1 MAFRTLIKLLR
12 VKHYVKNVLVFLP
25 LFFSGRFSDPALAAK
40 TVLAFLA
47 FCLVSSAIYIIN
59 DIRDVEKDRQHPKK
73 KNRPIAAGLV
83 SVRCAWMIACVI
95 LVIACALNLLCG
107 GGWLSWL
114 VLGGYLLLN
123 IAYSFGLK
131 HQPIVD
137 IAILASGFLLR
148 VLYGSVLTGIE
159 ISNWL
164 YLTVVSMAFYLGLGN
179 RRNELRHAPQGESRP
194 VLKFYNQDFWDKSM
208 SMCVTLAVVFYSLWS
223 VDAVTIARVGSNA
236 LVWTVPLVILIC
248 MKYSLTVEGPSD
260 GDPVEVLFADK
271 LLLAMVALLAVIIL
285 GIIYF

>member
-1 MAFRTLIKLLR
+1 MAFRTLLKLLR

-25 LFFSGRFSDPALAAK
+25 VFFSASFTEIPLVAK
-40 TVLAFLA
+40 SLLAFLA
-47 FCLVSSAIYIIN
+47 FCLVSSGIYIIN

-73 KNRPIAAGLV
+73 KNRPIAAGVV
-83 SVRCAWMIACVI
+83 SLSTAWTTAGIVLALAFV
-95 LVIACALNLLCG
+95 LNLLCG
-107 GGWLSWL
+107 AGALSWVVLAAYL
-114 VLGGYLLLN
+114 VLN

-148 VLYGSVLTGIE
+148 VVYGSVLTGIE

-164 YLTVVSMAFYLGLGN
+164 YLTVVSMAFYLGLGK
-179 RRNELRHAPQGESRP
+179 RRNELRRAPEGESRP
-194 VLKFYNQDFWDKSM
+194 VLRLYNQDFLDKSM

-223 VDAVTIARVGSNA
+223 VDAVTIARAGSNG

-260 GDPVEVLFADK
+260 GDPVEVLFGDK
-271 LLLAMVALLAVIIL
+271 LLFGMVALLALIIL
-285 GIIYF
+285 AIIYF